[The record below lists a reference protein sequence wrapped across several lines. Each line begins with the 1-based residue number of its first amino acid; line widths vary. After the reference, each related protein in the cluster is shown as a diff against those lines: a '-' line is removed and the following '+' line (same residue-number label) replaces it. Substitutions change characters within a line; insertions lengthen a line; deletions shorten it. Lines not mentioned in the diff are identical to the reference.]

1 MWSQATKS
9 LSLRPKSQ
17 LACGQQLIQERKLSR
32 GRVTQQVLILQISQP
47 CGRILRR
54 AAEICFLFLFSKLW
68 GFFFSFL
75 PDSLDAESVRLF
87 LLQETTHFNGI
98 KQIATY
104 LVIDKDLIKIDLSN
118 WNPHFIIFKNICF
131 IHLTS
136 PVLAPR
142 HTRSPVFSCSMNSC
156 CSI

>member
-1 MWSQATKS
+1 MWEDFEESSQKS
-9 LSLRPKSQ
+9 VFVFVFK
-17 LACGQQLIQERKLSR
+17 AIG
-32 GRVTQQVLILQISQP
+32 
-47 CGRILRR
+47 
-54 AAEICFLFLFSKLW
+54 F
-68 GFFFSFL
+68 FFFSFL

-104 LVIDKDLIKIDLSN
+104 RVIDKDLIKKLIYQTEILILL
-118 WNPHFIIFKNICF
+118 FFKNICF

-136 PVLAPR
+136 PVLATT
-142 HTRSPVFSCSMNSC
+142 HGIFSLQLQHVNSC